1 MTISV
6 FARLGARLFA
16 TALAIWLA
24 GCAYN
29 TGTVIMLPEKDGRDT
44 AVEVRQRD
52 QTIVLDKP
60 YAATREW
67 PLGAQ
72 AYMSDPMEVQARF
85 GAALAAQPRRPAS
98 FTLYFSEGQ
107 DALTAESAA
116 VFETVFAEIAKYPVP
131 DVVVVGHTDKVG
143 TDQVN
148 DALALRRAGTVRA
161 SLIARGVAPEN
172 IVAVGRGKRDPLVP
186 TADGVAEPRNRRVE
200 IVVR

>member
-60 YAATREW
+60 YTATREW

-72 AYMSDPMEVQARF
+72 AYTSDPKEVQARF

>member
-16 TALAIWLA
+16 AALATWLA

-29 TGTVIMLPEKDGRDT
+29 TGTVILLPEKDGRDA

-72 AYMSDPMEVQARF
+72 AYTSDPKEVQARF

-98 FTLYFSEGQ
+98 FTLYFIEGQ

-116 VFETVFAEIAKYPVP
+116 IFETVFAEIAKYPVP

-143 TDQVN
+143 SDQVN

-186 TADGVAEPRNRRVE
+186 TADGVAEARNRRVE

>member
-1 MTISV
+1 MTIRRV
-6 FARLGARLFA
+6 ARRVAG
-16 TALAIWLA
+16 LAAVVLMAWLA

-29 TGTVIMLPEKDGRDT
+29 TGTVILLPEKDGRDT

-67 PLGAQ
+67 PMGAQ
-72 AYMSDPMEVQARF
+72 AYTSDPKEVEARF
-85 GAALAAQPRRPAS
+85 GAALAAQPRPPAS
-98 FTLYFSEGQ
+98 FTLYFIEGQ
-107 DALTAESAA
+107 DELTAESAA

-131 DVVVVGHTDKVG
+131 DLVVVGHTDKVG
-143 TDQVN
+143 SDQVN

-161 SLIARGVAPEN
+161 ALIARGIAAEN
-172 IVAVGRGKRDPLVP
+172 IVAVGRGKREPLVP
-186 TADGVAEPRNRRVE
+186 TAEGVAEPRNRRVE